1 MKILNFIKNN
11 LFLQNFVASI
21 VSYIPPFLEFSIA
34 KYIAIKKAMYITAID
49 KTYGS
54 YMEFGV
60 FTGSSFNFAMKI
72 NKQLEKTFGNTN
84 CEFIGFDSFQGFGK
98 VSDNDKH
105 PFYKKETF
113 SINEKKVFK
122 NIKNMS
128 KGQRMR
134 IVKGFFNETIKN
146 KTTKDLNIDKAR
158 VVLIDCDLRE
168 PTLMALEFIKPSIQ
182 EGTIILFDDYIW
194 FKGSKEKGEYSAFS
208 EFKKKYPKILFRKAF
223 DYGYGSKA
231 FVAYKVG

>member
-98 VSDNDKH
+98 VSHNDKH